1 MNSALE
7 NLRQSWQESMAPLQ
21 QRWSQLQPR
30 EQRALTVAGAVL
42 ALLLLVYGL
51 WLPSRLA
58 AQKAEAGFAGNRAL
72 LLQLQQQGPAPGSTA
87 ASGDSLLRTASD
99 AAARINLALTRIE
112 PEGDGRVRVWMEK
125 ADFNTVASWLA
136 SLSAQG
142 VRIDEA
148 QVEKQSDG
156 GVSARFAL
164 SR

>member
-1 MNSALE
+1 MNPALE
-7 NLRQSWQESMAPLQ
+7 SLRQSWQEALAPLQ
-21 QRWSQLQPR
+21 QRWAQLQPR
-30 EQRALTVAGAVL
+30 EQRVLTIAGVL
-42 ALLLLVYGL
+42 LVLLLLVYGL

-58 AQKAEAGFAGNRAL
+58 AQKAESSYAGNRAL
-72 LLQLQQQGPAPGSTA
+72 LLQLQQQGPAPGSNTG
-87 ASGDSLLRTASD
+87 SGGSLLRTASD
-99 AAARINLALTRIE
+99 AAARINLGLTRIE

-125 ADFNTVASWLA
+125 ADFNTVAAWLA

-142 VRIDEA
+142 VKIDEA